1 MKEEEE
7 REREE
12 ARDRERDPD
21 VSRSLSLFLLALAR
35 RLSLPLSNERMHER
49 LLQTVESGERV
60 LPWGSLFRAI
70 DFHPPPTISPPNATG
85 DRERGRAR
93 ERTTEMERERD

>member
-1 MKEEEE
+1 LREEEE
-7 REREE
+7 RKREGTR
-12 ARDRERDPD
+12 ASPHL
-21 VSRSLSLFLLALAR
+21 SLSLSLSLFLSI
-35 RLSLPLSNERMHER
+35 SLLLLNERMHER

-85 DRERGRAR
+85 DRE
-93 ERTTEMERERD
+93 